1 MYMDLA
7 GLEELRDAL
16 FAASAAFDEGAYL
29 SKTLLNE
36 LNEDAVFNLFP
47 PAEAAENDLNAAL
60 CSLLRL
66 KETLYDLA
74 KAAGCTLGAVV
85 NIDYHR
91 QDIHVYSEAR
101 NIHSNKEAMACS
113 TSSLDIAPDDLVMG
127 DDVSVTWDL
136 KSL

>member
-29 SKTLLNE
+29 SKTLL
-36 LNEDAVFNLFP
+36 NLFP

-74 KAAGCTLGAVV
+74 KAAGCALECCDEAEQTK
-85 NIDYHR
+85 ID
-91 QDIHVYSEAR
+91 QIKNAEPLTGEDEA
-101 NIHSNKEAMACS
+101 
-113 TSSLDIAPDDLVMG
+113 
-127 DDVSVTWDL
+127 
-136 KSL
+136 

>member
-1 MYMDLA
+1 MYMDLV

-74 KAAGCTLGAVV
+74 KAAGCALECCDEAEQTK
-85 NIDYHR
+85 ID
-91 QDIHVYSEAR
+91 QIKNAEPLTGEDEA
-101 NIHSNKEAMACS
+101 
-113 TSSLDIAPDDLVMG
+113 
-127 DDVSVTWDL
+127 
-136 KSL
+136 